1 MLAKGSK
8 QRAFWWRLMGAST
21 VYVLVWWL
29 AHQNAWF
36 NDGADA
42 SPSIEEGGPK
52 RKNTKKKKIP
62 KN

>member
-1 MLAKGSK
+1 
-8 QRAFWWRLMGAST
+8 MGAST